1 MAEAELSQIEAALE
15 ELAVAVMVVTPDDL
29 PAFGRIL
36 EIVEKV
42 AADSAEEGEAE
53 LSLISQALNQ
63 GLSLAILEE
72 LEETEAFFKLLPEAV
87 GAMQDLIRSRIKEGH
102 PGRAPEE
109 LMRRLGQITGVQ
121 TQAAQVQEPETPGKA
136 ADEPGEDKD
145 RAEPTPGETARDEG
159 AGSGEPAG
167 EIPSFPA
174 EIDEELATG
183 FVGESLDLLQ
193 EIEVNILALEKDP
206 SDPEVINAIF
216 RPFHTIKGVSGF
228 LNLSLINKFAH
239 QVENLLDEARSGNIV
254 LEGPLVDLVLDAVD
268 LLRLMITD
276 LSVFLQNQTQPRE
289 GYALEAF
296 FQRIKI
302 CHEAALAAK
311 QGDPAKLGQIMI
323 AQGSAKPADV
333 ERGLAAQAESQKPLG
348 TIMIESSLASPK
360 SVARGLRDQRAAAPE
375 VQSIKVDTTKLDNM
389 VDAVGELV
397 IALSLVSENP
407 KFATIK
413 DQKLERDMGQLGRI
427 TSELQK
433 TAMSLRMVPIKQTFQ
448 RMRRVVR
455 DLSQKS
461 GKPAQLIMEGA
472 ETEIDRTM
480 VESIYD
486 PMVHMV
492 RNSMDHGLENK
503 EGRRK
508 AGKPEEGM
516 VALRAYHQGG
526 KIVIEIE
533 DDGRGLDPEKIL
545 AKARERGLVGPEAN
559 LSDNEIYQLILQPG
573 FSTAEKITDISGRGV
588 GMDVVRE
595 AVEGLRGNLEISSK
609 LGLGSKFTI
618 RLPLTMA
625 IIEGMIVAVAGER
638 YIIPALSVAEVLKPD
653 QEAFHTTS
661 GGKGEMVMVRGRL
674 LPLVRLDCLF
684 GSDGTDE
691 GKDRIVV
698 VVESEA
704 KLKAIQVDELLGKQE
719 VVIKSLGG
727 ALGHLKGLSGGAIL
741 GDGRVGL
748 ILDVAGLF
756 YIAEHEGNEAA
767 GGKLKTE
774 PEPEAEQEA
783 GAGV

>member
-1 MAEAELSQIEAALE
+1 MTTLSRITGLELRADQDGQAPPQE
-15 ELAVAVMVVTPDDL
+15 ESEEEP
-29 PAFGRIL
+29 
-36 EIVEKV
+36 E
-42 AADSAEEGEAE
+42 EEGER
-53 LSLISQALNQ
+53 
-63 GLSLAILEE
+63 
-72 LEETEAFFKLLPEAV
+72 TKV
-87 GAMQDLIRSRIKEGH
+87 
-102 PGRAPEE
+102 AP
-109 LMRRLGQITGVQ
+109 
-121 TQAAQVQEPETPGKA
+121 
-136 ADEPGEDKD
+136 
-145 RAEPTPGETARDEG
+145 DEG
-159 AGSGEPAG
+159 AAAQTVSPETS
-167 EIPSFPA
+167 EELPSFPA
-174 EIDEELATG
+174 DIDEELATG

-193 EIEVNILALEKDP
+193 EIEVNILELEKDP

-228 LNLSLINKFAH
+228 LNLAQINKFAH

-276 LSVFLQNQTQPRE
+276 LSTFLQSQTQPQE

-302 CHEAALAAK
+302 CHEAAVAAK
-311 QGDPAKLGQIMI
+311 AGDPAKLGEIMI
-323 AQGSAKPADV
+323 AQGSAKPEEV
-333 ERGLAAQAESQKPLG
+333 EQGLAAQEANQKPLG
-348 TIMIESSLASPK
+348 TIMVESKVASPK
-360 SVARGLRDQRAAAPE
+360 SVARGLRDQRTATPG

-407 KFATIK
+407 KFAGIR

-448 RMRRVVR
+448 RMSRVVR

-472 ETEIDRTM
+472 DTEIDRTM
-480 VESIYD
+480 VDSIYD

-492 RNSMDHGLENK
+492 RNSMDHGLEDK
-503 EGRRK
+503 EDRK
-508 AGKPEEGM
+508 KASKPEEGM

-533 DDGRGLDPEKIL
+533 DDGKGLDPEKIL

-559 LSDNEIYQLILQPG
+559 LSDNEIYQLILQAG
-573 FSTAEKITDISGRGV
+573 FSTADQITDISGRGV

-609 LGLGSKFTI
+609 LGQGSKFTI

-625 IIEGMIVAVAGER
+625 IIEGMIVSVAKER
-638 YIIPALSVAEVLKPD
+638 YIIPALSVAEVLKPEP
-653 QEAFHTTS
+653 EAYHTTS

-674 LPLVRLDCLF
+674 LPLVRLDRLF
-684 GSDGTDE
+684 GSDGGSQDKE
-691 GKDRIVV
+691 RIIV
-698 VVESEA
+698 VVESED
-704 KLKAIQVDELLGKQE
+704 KSKAIQVDELLGKQE

-756 YIAEHEGNEAA
+756 YIAEHGDLEPVAAMPNVEAGDSA
-767 GGKLKTE
+767 ASDNE
-774 PEPEAEQEA
+774 PETGAEPETESEAEAGPENGTEA
-783 GAGV
+783 